1 MENYNMN
8 DFRALEQTTFLM
20 LSDDYKDRFIAEYYQ
35 LKTRKENLEKI
46 ITKYEANTLNFEP
59 KCSIDL
65 LKRQFEIMT
74 EYMHVL
80 NVRAEIENITL

>member
-1 MENYNMN
+1 MN

>member
-1 MENYNMN
+1 MKKCYFKN
-8 DFRALEQTTFLM
+8 LEQTVFLM
-20 LSDDYKDRFIAEYYQ
+20 LSDDYKDRFRAEYYQ
-35 LKTRKENLEKI
+35 LKTRKENLEEL

-65 LKRQFEIMT
+65 LKRQLEIMT

-80 NVRAEIENITL
+80 NVRAEIENITI

>member
-1 MENYNMN
+1 MENYNMD
-8 DFRALEQTTFLM
+8 DFRTLEQTVFLM